1 MEKIVEGMV
10 WYVAFVF
17 SVVVHEAAHAL
28 AALKLGDPT
37 AYHGGQV
44 TLDPWPHIKREPIGT
59 VAVPIVS
66 FLLGGWMIGW
76 ASTPYDPFWARR
88 YPQRSALMSLAG
100 PLSNLILIVL
110 SGIIIVWGL
119 KSGFFFRPG
128 PGGFSFSSIVES
140 APGSFLSAVAVF
152 ISILFSLNVILF
164 AFNLLPLPPMD
175 GSNAVVLLLSEETTQ
190 KYLDFIQNPIYGFIG
205 LFIAWN
211 LFGYVLRPI
220 FKLARNLVY

>member
-10 WYVAFVF
+10 WYVAFIF
-17 SVVVHEAAHAL
+17 SIVVHEAAHAL

-44 TLDPWPHIKREPIGT
+44 TLDPRPHIKREPIGT
-59 VAVPIVS
+59 VVVPIIT

-100 PLSNLILIVL
+100 PLSNLALIIL
-110 SGIIIVWGL
+110 SGIIIKWGL
-119 KSGFFFRPG
+119 KSGFFFFPSV
-128 PGGFSFSSIVES
+128 FSISSIVD
-140 APGSFLSAVAVF
+140 AVPGSFLSAVAVF

-175 GSNAVVLLLSEETTQ
+175 GSNAVILLLSEETTQ
-190 KYLDFIQNPIYGFIG
+190 KYLDFIQNPIYSLIG
-205 LFIAWN
+205 LIIAWR
-211 LFGYVLRPI
+211 LFGFVLSPI
-220 FKLARNLVY
+220 FRLALNLVY